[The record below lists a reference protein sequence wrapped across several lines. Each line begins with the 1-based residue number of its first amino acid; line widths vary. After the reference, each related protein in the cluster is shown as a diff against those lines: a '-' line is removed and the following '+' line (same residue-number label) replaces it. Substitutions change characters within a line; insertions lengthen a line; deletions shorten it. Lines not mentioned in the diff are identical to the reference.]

1 MKVAV
6 YHSNHDIRI
15 EERPVPRIGPGELLV
30 RMEASGICGSDVM
43 EWYRLGKAPLVL
55 GHEIAGTIEETGE
68 GVEDFGPGDR
78 VFVSHHVP
86 CNECRYCEAG
96 QHSLCE
102 TLRTT
107 NFDPGG
113 FAEFIRVP
121 RINVTN
127 GTFRLPDGMSF
138 EEGAFVE
145 PLACVLRGVGT
156 ARFSPGRSVLVLGS
170 GISGLLFIKAFRALG
185 ASRIA
190 ATDIETRRLDAA
202 VRFGADIAM
211 QPGEATPHRLREGND
226 GLLYDLVVVCAGGAS
241 VFEQAFTLA
250 EQGGTVLLF
259 APPEPGLELR
269 LPLFR
274 VWRDQIAIL
283 STYAGCPADIEEAIE
298 MIASKRVTVT
308 DMITHRLPLDR
319 AAEGFR
325 LVSEGAESIKVIIT
339 P

>member
-6 YHSNHDIRI
+6 YHNNHDIRI

-30 RMEASGICGSDVM
+30 RIEASGICGSDVM

-68 GVEDFGPGDR
+68 GVDDFEPGDR

-127 GTFRLPDGMSF
+127 GTFRLPDGVSF
-138 EEGAFVE
+138 EEGAFIE
-145 PLACVLRGVGT
+145 PLACVLRGIGT
-156 ARFSPGRSVLVLGS
+156 ARFRPGRSVLVLGS
-170 GISGLLFIKAFRALG
+170 GISGLLFIKVFRALG
-185 ASRIA
+185 ASRVA

-202 VRFGADIAM
+202 ARFGADVALR
-211 QPGEATPHRLREGND
+211 PGEATSDRLRVGNG

-241 VFEQAFTLA
+241 VFEQAVTLA
-250 EQGGTVLLF
+250 ERGGTVLLF
-259 APPEPGLELR
+259 APPEPGLTMR

-274 VWRDQIAIL
+274 IWRDQIAIL

-325 LVSEGAESIKVIIT
+325 LVSEGTESIKVIIT

>member
-6 YHSNHDIRI
+6 YHSNRDIRI
-15 EERPVPRIGPGELLV
+15 EERAVPRIGPGEMLV

-43 EWYRLGKAPLVL
+43 EWYRIGKAPLVL

-68 GVEDFGPGDR
+68 GVDGFETGDR

-96 QHSLCE
+96 QHSLCD

-113 FAEFIRVP
+113 FAEFVRVP
-121 RINVTN
+121 AINVTN

-138 EEGAFVE
+138 EEGAFIE
-145 PLACVLRGVGT
+145 PLACVLRGVHA
-156 ARFSPGRSVLVLGS
+156 ARFRRGWSVIVLGS
-170 GISGLLFIKAFRALG
+170 GISGLLFVKILRALG
-185 ASRIA
+185 ASRVA
-190 ATDIETRRLDAA
+190 ATDIESRRLEAA
-202 VRFGADIAM
+202 RRFGADITLTAD
-211 QPGEATPHRLREGND
+211 EATPDRLNEEHG
-226 GLLYDLVVVCAGGAS
+226 GLFDLVIAAAGAPA
-241 VFEQAFTLA
+241 VFEQAFALA
-250 EQGGTVLLF
+250 GRGGTVLLF
-259 APPEPGLELR
+259 APPEPDLELR

-274 VWRDQIAIL
+274 IWRDQIAIL
-283 STYAGCPADIEEAIE
+283 STYAGCPPDIEEAIE
-298 MIASKRVTVT
+298 MIASKRITVT
-308 DMITHRLPLDR
+308 DMITHRLPLDET
-319 AAEGFR
+319 AEGFR